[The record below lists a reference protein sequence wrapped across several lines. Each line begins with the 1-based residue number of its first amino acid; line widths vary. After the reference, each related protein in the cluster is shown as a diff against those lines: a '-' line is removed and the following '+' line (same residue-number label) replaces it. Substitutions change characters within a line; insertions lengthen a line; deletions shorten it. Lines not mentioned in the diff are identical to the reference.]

1 MKIAVGLSGGV
12 DSSVVA
18 LMLKEAGHDVVGITM
33 RLWREGRYRG
43 GDRAACFGPNEE
55 NSIAQAADFAKAIE
69 IEHRVFD
76 CFEEYDG
83 EIIRYFREASLMGLT
98 PNPCVICN
106 AEIKF
111 GLLPRVARKC
121 GLEFERFATGHYARI
136 ERCDNGR
143 YAVRRAADEKKD
155 QSYFLYRLSQE
166 QLAGTMFPL
175 GGMTKAE
182 VRELAAAKGLS
193 VADRLDSQD
202 FYSGD
207 KNELIGEADREGD
220 IVDLSGKVLGRH
232 SGFWRYTVGQRKGIG
247 VYGPEPHYVIRLD
260 ACRNQVVVGSRQ
272 EAFRREFCVKDMKWM
287 AVVPTADAIPCR
299 VKIRSTGVPLG
310 PVVLENGVCRA
321 EGDGL
326 FGVAPGQSAVFYDS
340 FGRIVCGGVI
350 G

>member
-175 GGMTKAE
+175 GGMTKAPIH
-182 VRELAAAKGLS
+182 L
-193 VADRLDSQD
+193 
-202 FYSGD
+202 
-207 KNELIGEADREGD
+207 
-220 IVDLSGKVLGRH
+220 
-232 SGFWRYTVGQRKGIG
+232 
-247 VYGPEPHYVIRLD
+247 
-260 ACRNQVVVGSRQ
+260 
-272 EAFRREFCVKDMKWM
+272 
-287 AVVPTADAIPCR
+287 
-299 VKIRSTGVPLG
+299 
-310 PVVLENGVCRA
+310 
-321 EGDGL
+321 
-326 FGVAPGQSAVFYDS
+326 
-340 FGRIVCGGVI
+340 
-350 G
+350 